1 MFGAIHKS
9 GDHYPLLNHGAVI
22 ETCSA
27 KRFNTESICASMHFD
42 EFEDG
47 GGVVGWRRGGGW
59 GGVGW
64 GMLIPKPSRV

>member
-1 MFGAIHKS
+1 M
-9 GDHYPLLNHGAVI
+9 I

-27 KRFNTESICASMHFD
+27 KRFKTESICASMHFD

-47 GGVVGWRRGGGW
+47 GGVVGWSEVGGGVEEGW
-59 GGVGW
+59 GVGW